1 MSWSSGLQFRVIDGK
16 REKGRVIRLD
26 GKELKLGRAQKGQR
40 PGQGEILFR
49 EPTVSRV
56 HVTLSWKARKCGFQ
70 LAHKSGTNATLVNGK
85 SVKKILLAPGDRIQM
100 GHLIVELE
108 SAPVNPHAQVYPDE
122 PKSRSSMTEPILEA
136 LSKVERQHEEE
147 RIRER
152 AEREEKKRQREL
164 MVSPE
169 PTDQK
174 QAASARRSSR
184 LEEARRNAG
193 ARPHRPERTG
203 PVFGWQP
210 PEEREPAPPPP
221 PPPRP
226 KPTPVYTAPEPHP
239 MDEPERVIQIA
250 MDEPIKPRRIELSGN
265 KGDVALDRDSQDAV
279 YELFVLRG
287 PDQGAVF
294 PLKDT
299 VMVLGQRQ
307 GDEDER
313 EGQGILL
320 RDATLPEEIGMFAWQ
335 GREGAYGL
343 LASENSMELIE
354 VERFDNGRRR
364 HIKVDSQSSILLRA
378 GDEIRVGLSTLRV
391 QKIGE
396 PLPEKT
402 VIPISTLDQTT
413 AISPSPPREPVQS
426 PQGETTLKALRGR
439 SSGEAM
445 SFREEPRP
453 SHARP
458 ENRPQA
464 PDPRPPSPKPEA
476 EEPIWSQATLLPAQQ
491 SGESKA
497 APATPKQDQADLFP
511 KRKLN
516 PPVTQPVLEWDNRPQ
531 VDYLL
536 EFTEGPLRG
545 CQVSIN
551 ESDLQRNPRLNA
563 GKSGP
568 RQNEIALEGADIGN
582 EAFFLSCEGGRFS
595 LCSESETGL
604 LSINVS
610 PLKNGDRV
618 VLMSGDVISI
628 SDTKIRFMERKVV
641 QVLSQY
647 RLQAESGVTGDQ
659 DKLYPI
665 GRQRLII
672 GRGKNCDIRLADLEV
687 SRVHLGLAYSDGK
700 FSVQHRSETNPTFLN
715 GLNLLPGTVRAI
727 KVGDRLRLSS
737 LTVLKF
743 VKL

>member
-1 MSWSSGLQFRVIDGK
+1 MSWSSGLQFRVLDGK

-108 SAPVNPHAQVYPDE
+108 SAPVNPHAQSYGDE
-122 PKSRSSMTEPILEA
+122 PPSRSSMTEPILEA
-136 LSKVERQHEEE
+136 LSKVEKQHEED
-147 RIRER
+147 RVRGR

-164 MVSPE
+164 MAAP
-169 PTDQK
+169 DQPDPK
-174 QAASARRSSR
+174 KAASARRSSR

-221 PPPRP
+221 RPQPVYESSPPP
-226 KPTPVYTAPEPHP
+226 PTMEP
-239 MDEPERVIQIA
+239 DRVIQITI
-250 MDEPIKPRRIELSGN
+250 DDPPKPRRIELSSSAEERKSEAN
-265 KGDVALDRDSQDAV
+265 DQDAV
-279 YELFVLRG
+279 YELYVVRG
-287 PDQGAVF
+287 PDQGKTFV
-294 PLKDT
+294 LKDM

-307 GDEDER
+307 GDNDER

-320 RDATLPEEIGMFAWQ
+320 SDATLPEEIGMFAWQ
-335 GREGAYGL
+335 GREGSYGL

-354 VERFDNGRRR
+354 VERFENGRRR
-364 HIKVDSQSSILLRA
+364 HIKVDSQSSILLKA

-396 PLPEKT
+396 PLPEKPI
-402 VIPISTLDQTT
+402 IPIYESDEPAPQPP
-413 AISPSPPREPVQS
+413 AAQPPPPQPEAPSAPTEGR
-426 PQGETTLKALRGR
+426 TTLKALRGR
-439 SSGEAM
+439 GSGDPM
-445 SFREEPRP
+445 SFRQEPRP
-453 SHARP
+453 S
-458 ENRPQA
+458 Q
-464 PDPRPPSPKPEA
+464 PRPPSQAPVIQPTEDSRKPDQPA
-476 EEPIWSQATLLPAQQ
+476 EEPVWSQATLLPGQGEATPAQARA
-491 SGESKA
+491 EAKA
-497 APATPKQDQADLFP
+497 ALPK
-511 KRKLN
+511 KRKAN
-516 PPVTQPVLEWDNRPQ
+516 PPQVPAVLEWDNRPQ

-536 EFTEGPLRG
+536 EFIEGPLRG

-563 GKSGP
+563 GSTGP
-568 RQNEIALEGADIGN
+568 RPNEVNLEGVNVAN
-582 EAFFLSCEGGRFS
+582 ESFYLSCEGGRFS
-595 LCSESETGL
+595 LCSESETGIVK
-604 LSINVS
+604 INVS

-618 VLMSGDVISI
+618 VLMSGDIISI

-641 QVLSQY
+641 EVLSQY
-647 RLQAESGVTGDQ
+647 RLLAESGVTGDQ
-659 DKLYPI
+659 DKQYPI
-665 GRQRLII
+665 GRQRLIV

-687 SRVHLGLAYSDGK
+687 SRVHLGIAYSDGK

-715 GLNLLPGTVRAI
+715 GLNLLPGTVRTI